1 MSLNKKILQICI
13 ANGRVLWYK
22 LPEVIKVT
30 KIIIIAAV
38 AVIVILS
45 VLFFVLSS
53 CKSEK
58 YHVICNT
65 GFFENVKNSYKAG
78 QQVKIY
84 FSFVATDTDYSFYL
98 DGAKISPSGYSDN
111 KGYTISFVMPSHDVE
126 LTYNSKNSM
135 EYIPVAE
142 DIPENTSLFTYTKKV
157 YSPEGNSTYKLTV
170 KTTDSP
176 TEHLMTVQTEDG
188 TKQLYSIPRFPYE
201 SVYTYISNI
210 NISDWNSLTEYD
222 CLDGTRISISVFCD
236 GEYVNVST
244 DRMPEGGE
252 QVLNY
257 IHSFF
262 ADYMTEQNLQK

>member
-1 MSLNKKILQICI
+1 M
-13 ANGRVLWYK
+13 
-22 LPEVIKVT
+22 T

-38 AVIVILS
+38 TVIVILS

-53 CKSEK
+53 SKAEK
-58 YHVICNT
+58 YHVICST
-65 GFFENVKNSYKAG
+65 GVFENVKNSYKAG

-84 FSFVATDTDYSFYL
+84 FPYVATDTDYSFYL
-98 DGAKISPSGYSDN
+98 DGERIRPSDYSDS

-135 EYIPVAE
+135 EYTTIAE
-142 DIPENTSLFTYTKKV
+142 NVPENTLLFSYTKKV
-157 YSPEGNSTYKLTV
+157 YSPEGDSTYKLTV

-176 TEHLMTVQTEDG
+176 EEHLMTVQTEDG
-188 TKQLYSIPRFPYE
+188 NKQLYSIPRFPYQ

-210 NISDWNSLTEYD
+210 NISDWNSMAEYE
-222 CLDGTRISISVFCD
+222 CLDGMKVSISVFCD

-244 DRMPEGGE
+244 DRMPSGGE

-257 IHSFF
+257 IHSHF
-262 ADYMTEQNLQK
+262 ADYMTEQYLRK

>member
-1 MSLNKKILQICI
+1 M
-13 ANGRVLWYK
+13 
-22 LPEVIKVT
+22 T

-53 CKSEK
+53 SKAEK
-58 YHVICNT
+58 YHVICST
-65 GFFENVKNSYKAG
+65 GVFENVKNSYKAG

-84 FSFVATDTDYSFYL
+84 FPYVATDTDYSFYL
-98 DGAKISPSGYSDN
+98 DGERISPSDYSDS

-135 EYIPVAE
+135 EYTPFAE
-142 DIPENTSLFTYTKKV
+142 YVPENTLLFSYTKKV
-157 YSPEGNSTYKLTV
+157 YSPEGDSTYKLMV
-170 KTTDSP
+170 ETTDSP
-176 TEHLMTVQTEDG
+176 EEHFMTVQTEDG
-188 TKQLYSIPRFPYE
+188 NKQLYSIPRFPYQ

-210 NISDWNSLTEYD
+210 NISDWNSMAEYE
-222 CLDGTRISISVFCD
+222 CLDGMKVSISVFCD

-244 DRMPEGGE
+244 DRMPSGGE

-257 IHSFF
+257 IHSHF
-262 ADYMTEQNLQK
+262 ADYMTEQYLRK